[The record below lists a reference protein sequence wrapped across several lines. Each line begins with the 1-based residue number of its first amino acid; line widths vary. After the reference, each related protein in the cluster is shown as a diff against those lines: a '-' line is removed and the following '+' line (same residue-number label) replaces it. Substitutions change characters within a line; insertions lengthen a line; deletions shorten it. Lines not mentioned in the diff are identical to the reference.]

1 MMSVNNIDF
10 NLGGYNPNQAVGLIA
25 MARENDRQISS
36 SLKGILDGFEKTA
49 RENADVQ
56 AMNYINS
63 LDLEDMTPDK
73 MAGHTQALQQIAGS
87 MGGLNPSKEALT
99 ALDGRGN
106 VLTQRANNDV
116 SLAANQHN
124 YKITKDDYDYK
135 TQLPVIADASN
146 AMGAANHDISIL
158 DNALRDF
165 AGDKTSDEYE
175 SLKNQREARI
185 VDYARAFEIYT
196 NASSGLSDYYKNNL
210 PHNVGMFNKGRET
223 EAHTATNNLNNA
235 RDIQAN
241 RAADLYATGVFNQIS
256 QRFGTS
262 IGENGETIT
271 IDTTTGK
278 PVTAVEMDSLISN
291 ILDGYNLTGDS
302 RIKTMNLVMDK
313 QAKAEEQEIQ
323 NLIKLQGIQAKTNAA
338 KQAAET
344 AVRVA
349 EIGAKSKIEVANI
362 NNEGADKK
370 NSNKVILT
378 NPNLRNN
385 KAAHNL
391 NIHTWADENGDIN
404 SSKVQLDVSDFIK
417 STNAK
422 VATGYFNSK
431 KGEFVKGGL
440 TDWYMSD
447 EASKLFSD
455 MEAQG
460 YAANKQSASTFN
472 NYFNNAPKEIL
483 DMIPTTA
490 HKVEFIKQIAIA
502 QYRDHNSLLTK
513 FLLYPTRGDN
523 NLKPLNLIL
532 GLDVNGKYT
541 EVFRPEEHDT
551 IVKAAAIAASNAV
564 KDKKKESMLNY
575 LNPRFKVLADA
586 ASLNGGLQ
594 TTKDVIRAYGLDSIK
609 ELHDLYDLGG
619 SEAVKNPLRSNK

>member
-1 MMSVNNIDF
+1 MSVNKIDF
-10 NLGGYNPNQAVGLIA
+10 TLGSYNPNQAAGLIA
-25 MARENDRQISS
+25 MARENDRQISD

-63 LDLEDMTPDK
+63 LGLEDMTPDK

-99 ALDGRGN
+99 ALDDRGD
-106 VLTQRANNDV
+106 VLTQRAINDV
-116 SLAANQHN
+116 SLATNQHN
-124 YKITKDDYDYK
+124 WKVTKDEYDYK

-158 DNALRDF
+158 DNAIRNF

-175 SLKNQREARI
+175 LLKKQKEARI
-185 VDYARAFEIYT
+185 VDYARAFEAYT

-210 PHNVGMFNKGRET
+210 PHNVEMFNKSRET
-223 EAHTATNNLNNA
+223 ETHTATNNLNNA

-256 QRFGTS
+256 QRFRTG
-262 IGENGETIT
+262 IGENGEAIT
-271 IDTTTGK
+271 IDVTTGK
-278 PVTAVEMDSLISN
+278 PVTAVEMNSLISD

-302 RIKTMNLVMDK
+302 RTRTMNLVMGM
-313 QAKAEEQEIQ
+313 QTKAEEQEIQ
-323 NLIKLQGIQAKTNAA
+323 NLIKLKGIQAKTDAA
-338 KQAAET
+338 KKAAET

-349 EIGAKSKIEVANI
+349 EIGAESREKVANI
-362 NNEGADKK
+362 NNEEANKRDSKK
-370 NSNKVILT
+370 VSLTNSNLH
-378 NPNLRNN
+378 NN
-385 KAAHNL
+385 KAAHDL
-391 NIHTWADENGDIN
+391 GIHTWADENGGIDF
-404 SSKVQLDVSDFIK
+404 SKVQVDVSDFIK

-431 KGEFVKGGL
+431 KGEIVQGGL
-440 TDWYMSD
+440 ADWYMSD

-455 MEAQG
+455 MEAGG
-460 YAANKQSASTFN
+460 YVDNKKSVSAFN

-490 HKVEFIKQIAIA
+490 HKVEFIKQIATA
-502 QYRDHNSLLTK
+502 QHRDRNSPLTK
-513 FLLYPTRGDN
+513 LLLYPVRGGSN
-523 NLKPLNLIL
+523 IKPLNLIL
-532 GLDVNGKYT
+532 GLNAYGRYT

-564 KDKKKESMLNY
+564 KDKKKEYILNY

-594 TTKDVIRAYGLDSIK
+594 TTKDVIRAYGLDGIE

-619 SEAVKNPLRSNK
+619 SEVVKNLLH

>member
-10 NLGGYNPNQAVGLIA
+10 NLGSYNPNQAVGLIA

-63 LDLEDMTPDK
+63 LGLEDMTPDK

-106 VLTQRANNDV
+106 VLTQRAINDV
-116 SLAANQHN
+116 SLATNQHN
-124 YKITKDDYDYK
+124 WKVVKDEYDYK

-158 DNALRDF
+158 DNAIRNS

-175 SLKNQREARI
+175 LLKKQKEARI
-185 VDYARAFEIYT
+185 VDYARAFEAYT

-210 PHNVGMFNKGRET
+210 PHNVEMFNKSRET
-223 EAHTATNNLNNA
+223 ETHTATNNLNNA

-241 RAADLYATGVFNQIS
+241 RAADLYATGIFNQIS
-256 QRFGTS
+256 QRFRTS

-271 IDTTTGK
+271 IDVTTGK
-278 PVTAVEMDSLISN
+278 PVTAVEVNSLISD
-291 ILDGYNLTGDS
+291 ILDGYSLTGDS
-302 RIKTMNLVMDK
+302 RTRTMNLVMGM
-313 QAKAEEQEIQ
+313 QTKAEEQEIQ
-323 NLIKLQGIQAKTNAA
+323 NLIKLKGIQAKTDAA
-338 KQAAET
+338 KKAAET

-349 EIGAKSKIEVANI
+349 EIGAESREKVANI
-362 NNEGADKK
+362 NNEEANKRDSKK
-370 NSNKVILT
+370 VSLTNSNLH
-378 NPNLRNN
+378 NN
-385 KAAHNL
+385 KAAHDL
-391 NIHTWADENGDIN
+391 GIHTWADENGGIDF
-404 SSKVQLDVSDFIK
+404 SKVQVDVSDFIK

-431 KGEFVKGGL
+431 KGEIVQGGL
-440 TDWYMSD
+440 ADWYMSD

-455 MEAQG
+455 MEAGG
-460 YAANKQSASTFN
+460 YVDNKKSVSAFN

-490 HKVEFIKQIAIA
+490 HKVEFIKQIATA
-502 QYRDHNSLLTK
+502 QHRDRNSPLTK
-513 FLLYPTRGDN
+513 LLLYPVRGGSN
-523 NLKPLNLIL
+523 IKPLNLIL
-532 GLDVNGKYT
+532 GLNAYGRYT

-564 KDKKKESMLNY
+564 KDKKKEYILNY

-594 TTKDVIRAYGLDSIK
+594 TTKDVIRAYGLDGIE

-619 SEAVKNPLRSNK
+619 SEVVKNLLH